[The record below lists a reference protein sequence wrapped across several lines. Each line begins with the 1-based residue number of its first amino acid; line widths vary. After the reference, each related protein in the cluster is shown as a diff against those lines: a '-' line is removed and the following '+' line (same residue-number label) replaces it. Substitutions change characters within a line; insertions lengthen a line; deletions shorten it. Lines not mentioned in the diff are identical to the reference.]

1 MFGGKKGRVLEQELQ
16 ETKEKQAQ
24 QMQILSGIVQKRDM
38 FEEQFAR
45 VTASRAQMD
54 TDLSEV
60 VNHVK
65 YVKEV
70 AQADGNRTERLEKN
84 VVETVDEVQ
93 AASNL
98 QQKFL
103 EQVTQQRDKIQEIVE
118 NNKHF
123 TTPTKYLTEFSGGF
137 RETEEEIL
145 ENIEKMKE
153 YGKNMSVLSL
163 NAAIEAGRMGDS
175 GKKFIEAAE
184 EVRTFSSQYEQTAYV
199 VEEKLRKL
207 EEKNAELEEQMKHL
221 TALLRENNIS
231 MSHLM
236 KQSMVCI
243 DDYKN
248 EAKTINQERLEEI
261 KGIALELGNHEKEI
275 ENRQD
280 CILIQMEEIGK
291 EFMEQKEC
299 MDELEKV
306 CKEVVTSVTIQ

>member
-1 MFGGKKGRVLEQELQ
+1 MFGGKKGKVLEQELQ
-16 ETKEKQAQ
+16 TAQEKQAQ
-24 QMQILSGIVQKRDM
+24 QMQILSGVAQKKDM

-65 YVKEV
+65 YVKNMAET
-70 AQADGNRTERLEKN
+70 DGNRAEKFGKN
-84 VVETVDEVQ
+84 VTETMDEIQ
-93 AASNL
+93 AVSGL

-103 EQVTQQRDKIQEIVE
+103 EQVTEQRDKIQEIVE
-118 NNKHF
+118 SNKHF

-137 RETEEEIL
+137 RETEEGIL
-145 ENIEKMKE
+145 ENIGKMKE
-153 YGKNMSVLSL
+153 YAKNMSVLSL
-163 NAAIEAGRMGDS
+163 NAAIEAGRMGES
-175 GKKFIEAAE
+175 GKKFIAAAE
-184 EVRTFSSQYEQTAYV
+184 EVRTFSGQYEQTAYL
-199 VEEKLRKL
+199 VEEELKKL

-236 KQSMVCI
+236 KQSMVCV
-243 DDYKN
+243 DEYKG
-248 EAKTINQERLEEI
+248 EMKTIDTGRLDEL
-261 KGIALELGNHEKEI
+261 KGMALELSDHEKEI
-275 ENRQD
+275 GNRQD

-306 CKEVVTSVTIQ
+306 CKEVVTSVTI